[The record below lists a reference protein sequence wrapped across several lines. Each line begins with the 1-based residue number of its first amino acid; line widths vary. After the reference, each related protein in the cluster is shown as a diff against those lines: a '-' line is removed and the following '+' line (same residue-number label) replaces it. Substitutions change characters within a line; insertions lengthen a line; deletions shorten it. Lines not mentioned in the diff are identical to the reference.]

1 MALYKDG
8 RLKDGVDIGAGRV
21 GRRIIVT
28 EANDF
33 IIKKKGKQQFDLNGC
48 SSTNFFLLPTDI
60 NSLIDFHR

>member
-33 IIKKKGKQQFDLNGC
+33 IIKKKGK
-48 SSTNFFLLPTDI
+48 TTI
-60 NSLIDFHR
+60 